1 MKWLILFTFFLTVGL
16 VSAEE
21 VNVST
26 EVVPPPAPTFATV
39 YPLGAL
45 ILGVLLPLPIYY
57 FLREYFEGL
66 DVSTPRAFLSTIIG
80 FIAFIIGVVGV
91 SLAIWFLIQPIG

>member
-1 MKWLILFTFFLTVGL
+1 MKWLLLFIILLSLNL
-16 VSAEE
+16 VSAQD
-21 VNVST
+21 VNVSV
-26 EVVPPPAPTFATV
+26 EVTPAPPPTFATV

-45 ILGVLLPLPIYY
+45 LLGVLLPLPIYL
-57 FLREYFEGL
+57 FLREYFEGV
-66 DVSTPRAFLSTIIG
+66 DITTPKSFLSTIIG

>member
-1 MKWLILFTFFLTVGL
+1 MKWLLLFTFFLTVSL
-16 VSAEE
+16 VSAQD
-21 VNVST
+21 VNVSV
-26 EVVPPPAPTFATV
+26 EVTPPPPPTFATA

-57 FLREYFEGL
+57 FLREYFEGV

-80 FIAFIIGVVGV
+80 FIGFIIAIIGV